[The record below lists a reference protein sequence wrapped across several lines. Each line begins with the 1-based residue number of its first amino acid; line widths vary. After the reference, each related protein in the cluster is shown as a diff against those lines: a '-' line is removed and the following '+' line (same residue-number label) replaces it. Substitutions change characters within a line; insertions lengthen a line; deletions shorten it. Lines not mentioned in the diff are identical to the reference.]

1 LSQFE
6 SVPFEQRFSDFEI
19 VLSMGEA
26 ADGSLSASLQYNADL
41 FLPSTMQRLSEHFLN
56 ILRHVAKRFASPSFS
71 PWFVV
76 ERI

>member
-56 ILRHVAKRFASPSFS
+56 ILRHVAKRLVSPCSP

-76 ERI
+76 ERS